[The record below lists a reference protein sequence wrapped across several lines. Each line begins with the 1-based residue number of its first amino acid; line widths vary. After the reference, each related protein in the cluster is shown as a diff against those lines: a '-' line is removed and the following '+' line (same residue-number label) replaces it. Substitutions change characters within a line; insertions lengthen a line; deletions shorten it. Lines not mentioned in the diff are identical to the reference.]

1 MDAID
6 RVVMNT
12 RLHYLG
18 SAARIVEPVQKL
30 AVLTC
35 MDARVDVGALLGL
48 RPGDAHVIRNAG
60 GRATDD
66 ARQALALS
74 QAVTG
79 TREIMVIHHTEC
91 LLGRFKQKELA
102 DKIAAATGHSFDDAL
117 GVFEDPIAA
126 VVQDVGRLRLDLHL
140 AHRDKVRGFLY
151 DLAANTVTEVKSA

>member
-1 MDAID
+1 
-6 RVVMNT
+6 MNT

-18 SAARIVEPVQKL
+18 SAARIVEPVQRL

-35 MDARVDVGALLGL
+35 MDARVDVSALLGL

-66 ARQALALS
+66 ARDALALS

-79 TREIMVIHHTEC
+79 TREVMVIHHTEC

-102 DKIAAATGHSFDDAL
+102 DKISAATGHHFDEAFAVFDDA
-117 GVFEDPIAA
+117 IAA
-126 VVQDVGRLRLDLHL
+126 VAQDVGLLRLDVHL
-140 AHRDKVRGFLY
+140 AHRDKIRGFIY
-151 DLAANTVTEVKSA
+151 DLAANTMTEDHK

>member
-1 MDAID
+1 VDAID

-18 SAARIVEPVQKL
+18 SAARIVEPVQRL

-35 MDARVDVGALLGL
+35 MDARVDVSALLGL

-66 ARQALALS
+66 ARHALALS
-74 QAVTG
+74 QAVAG

-102 DKIAAATGHSFDDAL
+102 DKIAAATGHRFDDAFA
-117 GVFEDPIAA
+117 VFEDPIAA
-126 VVQDVGRLRLDLHL
+126 VAQDVGRLRLDLHL
-140 AHRDKVRGFLY
+140 AHRDKIRGFIY
-151 DLAANTVTEVKSA
+151 DLAANTMTEVHS